1 MSAPSPAPTQ
11 AQRRSPITTLA
22 RWIGATGAAGAL
34 VGVAEA
40 SGLGGTAT
48 LLLPGLAIGLAQ
60 RLAAPE
66 RVPAIWTLFS
76 GLAWV
81 AGVLLDAT
89 FALRPEGLGLWLIPT
104 ATMAAWQT
112 FLLGDLRRAWTWLP
126 ASLLAAVALQA
137 TAQAACAVAC
147 APLAQGIGPAAATIW
162 TYLAGFAGY
171 GLVTGLALTWISSR
185 RS

>member
-1 MSAPSPAPTQ
+1 MTDAAPPPAP
-11 AQRRSPITTLA
+11 RRWPDTLA
-22 RWIGATGAAGAL
+22 RWTGATALAGAL
-34 VGVAEA
+34 VGGAEA
-40 SGLGGTAT
+40 AGLGGTAT

-60 RLAAPE
+60 RLAAPD

-89 FALRPEGLGLWLIPT
+89 LALRPEGLGLWLIPT

-112 FLLGDLRRAWTWLP
+112 FLLGEARRAWPWLP
-126 ASLLAAVALQA
+126 ASLAAAAALQA
-137 TAQAACAVAC
+137 TAQAACAVGC

-171 GLVTGLALTWISSR
+171 GLVTGLALAWIAR
-185 RS
+185 RGR

>member
-1 MSAPSPAPTQ
+1 MPDPLPTP
-11 AQRRSPITTLA
+11 AQRRWPATLA
-22 RWIGATGAAGAL
+22 RWTAASALAGVL
-34 VGVAEA
+34 VGGAEA
-40 SGLGGTAT
+40 AGLGGTAT

-66 RVPAIWTLFS
+66 RVPAIWTLVS

-104 ATMAAWQT
+104 ATMALWQT
-112 FLLGDLRRAWTWLP
+112 FLLGPLRRAWPWLP
-126 ASLLAAVALQA
+126 ASLLAAAALQA
-137 TAQAACAVAC
+137 TAQAACAVGC
-147 APLAQGIGPAAATIW
+147 APLAQAIGPAAATIW

-185 RS
+185 GR